1 MKPITYMPA
10 LKDVNCES
18 VWTSHD
24 DSVEPSGGG
33 CWRSYGGPT
42 RNHPSRALPFST
54 EIPIPDIPGPISR
67 VHLIGVFAMYVNPA
81 ESTLSTCGASL
92 NIPYAGG
99 GLFHID
105 LTKGRHYFDA
115 SNLTPICQANGDGTE
130 ITTVGQITIDD
141 KVFRV
146 DRLSLDVGPK
156 TVEKRLR
163 FTDLGTP
170 ASFVLCD
177 VIFEYMEGA
186 VCPFSSKGQGIAL
199 QDLAGIVRIGDRNR
213 FAMCQEQFFDS
224 LRHAEDLDE
233 ARGLA
238 LTFLAVIAAA
248 QVELGA
254 SRKIHRFQLHA
265 ARELERA
272 KDLRDVDRISDV
284 LLSEIAGELIIPT
297 GMSEPLITK
306 ALEIINR
313 SYALNLSDEEL
324 SAQLGISTSHF
335 RYLFRLNTGRPF
347 HQYLLALRLEKAR
360 ELLATRHIS
369 VSEVSQL
376 VGFGS
381 AAHFS
386 RAFAKRFRVSPSSVK
401 HSNR

>member
-1 MKPITYMPA
+1 MPT
-10 LKDVNCES
+10 LTCVNDES
-18 VWTSHD
+18 VWSSFD
-24 DSVEPSGGG
+24 GDIEPSGGG

-54 EIPIPDIPGPISR
+54 EVQIPDTPGVISR
-67 VHLIGVFAMYVNPA
+67 VHLIGVFAMYVTPE
-81 ESTLSTCGASL
+81 ESSLSTCGASI

-115 SNLTPICQANGDGTE
+115 SDLSPICQANGDGSE
-130 ITTVGQITIDD
+130 IVTVGQITIDD
-141 KVFRV
+141 HIYRV

-156 TVEKRLR
+156 SVEKRLR

-177 VIFEYMEGA
+177 VVFEYLEGG
-186 VCPFSSKGQGIAL
+186 VCPFSSKSQGISL
-199 QDLAGIVRIGDRNR
+199 QDLASIVRVGDRNR
-213 FAMCQEQFFDS
+213 FARCQEQFFGS

-265 ARELERA
+265 ARALEGAQTGEDVHRVAEEL
-272 KDLRDVDRISDV
+272 LV
-284 LLSEIAGELIIPT
+284 EIAGDLVIPT
-297 GMSEPLITK
+297 GLTEPLIAK
-306 ALEIINR
+306 AIEIVGR
-313 SYALNLSDEEL
+313 SYALNLSDEEV
-324 SAQLGISTSHF
+324 SAQLGLSTSHF
-335 RYLFRLNTGRPF
+335 RYLFRQNTGRPF
-347 HQYLLALRLEKAR
+347 HQYVLAVRLEKAR
-360 ELLATRHIS
+360 ELLASHQTS
-369 VSEVSQL
+369 VAEVAQL

-386 RAFAKRFRVSPSSVK
+386 RAFAKRFRVSPSSVRQA
-401 HSNR
+401 HR